1 MDCWKKSCEGFC
13 VSQRKL
19 FLGNLVALLGANDL
33 NPVVPAQQTDLRN
46 IGPVAMFF
54 PQGFTA
60 VGAAWSRRDF
70 TLREFVLKTRIGPD
84 RLAFIA
90 QDATGQSPSARVL
103 AHTNSAKSVAANRA
117 MLDVD
122 QKRFGHRWITG
133 WGMR

>member
-1 MDCWKKSCEGFC
+1 
-13 VSQRKL
+13 VSQRKV

-60 VGAAWSRRDF
+60 VGAAWRRRDV

-90 QDATGQSPSARVL
+90 QDTTGQSPSARVL

-122 QKRFGHRWITG
+122 QKRLGHRKVIG
-133 WGMR
+133 